1 MSLSMGFSVPIS
13 RTRCH
18 PSYGVLT
25 LAPAGLFLPLNT
37 PAFAGRTKI
46 ILKRQLADLGMQYG
60 DIYLGSS
67 RIILALAADT
77 CGAFLKTVLPLRDL
91 VRMHIKLL
99 RKLSQSLVALE
110 SGQSHLR
117 FKCCCVVP
125 ARSSAHL
132 LSSFRHFRRL
142 GNRASTSPA
151 VRISGTGSYHRCR
164 EAFGTTIEAPSIG
177 SR

>member
-46 ILKRQLADLGMQYG
+46 ILQGQFADLGVQRG
-60 DIYLGSS
+60 DIHLGSS
-67 RIILALAADT
+67 RIILGLAENAS
-77 CGAFLKTVLPLRDL
+77 GAFLESVLPFRDL
-91 VRMHIKLL
+91 VRMHVEVL
-99 RKLSQSLVALE
+99 RKLGQGLVALQ
-110 SGQSHLR
+110 SRQSHLR
-117 FKCCCVVP
+117 FKCRCVVP

-132 LSSFRHFRRL
+132 LSLFRHFRRL
-142 GNRASTSPA
+142 GNRPSTYPA
-151 VRISGTGSYHRCR
+151 VRICGTGSLSQNDLDSSCNQLNL
-164 EAFGTTIEAPSIG
+164 F
-177 SR
+177 

>member
-1 MSLSMGFSVPIS
+1 MSLSMGFTIPIS
-13 RTRCH
+13 RARCH
-18 PSYGVLT
+18 PRYGVLT

-46 ILKRQLADLGMQYG
+46 ILERQLPDLGMQYG

-67 RIILALAADT
+67 RIILGLAEDT
-77 CGAFLKTVLPLRDL
+77 GGAFLKPVLPLRDL

-99 RKLSQSLVALE
+99 RKLSKSLIALQ

-132 LSSFRHFRRL
+132 LSSFRHFRRR
-142 GNRASTSPA
+142 GNRPST
-151 VRISGTGSYHRCR
+151 
-164 EAFGTTIEAPSIG
+164 
-177 SR
+177 